1 MLLVAAVTSAS
12 LDLTNTMADAEW
24 FPIESSINYRI
35 DSRMCKQS
43 PFYRCQRRYIRFL
56 GCAHYQRYHPSEGFG
71 FYSGI
76 CKLLSKNALLFL
88 LLFFNLFDNDS
99 ITGRHQTVKFVPIA
113 LPLDT
118 SAISLNSCIFIYLKT
133 AIVVGIIDPHAC
145 SKFCARNS
153 ECTHFTNEP
162 LKSGGTSTLHK
173 APGLG
178 SDWSPPAPQRSGVT
192 CGHMSP

>member
-1 MLLVAAVTSAS
+1 MPNGFLSNPPSIIGLILVCANKVPSTVAKEDTSGSWDVPIINATILLK
-12 LDLTNTMADAEW
+12 DLGST
-24 FPIESSINYRI
+24 
-35 DSRMCKQS
+35 
-43 PFYRCQRRYIRFL
+43 
-56 GCAHYQRYHPSEGFG
+56 
-71 FYSGI
+71 
-76 CKLLSKNALLFL
+76 
-88 LLFFNLFDNDS
+88 
-99 ITGRHQTVKFVPIA
+99 QTVKFVPIA